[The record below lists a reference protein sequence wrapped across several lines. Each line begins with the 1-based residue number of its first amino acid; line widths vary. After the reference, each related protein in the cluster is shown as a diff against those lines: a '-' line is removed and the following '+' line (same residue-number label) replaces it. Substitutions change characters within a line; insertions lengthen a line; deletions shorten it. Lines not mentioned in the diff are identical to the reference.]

1 MELLV
6 LGLGPVVVSGYAVQ
20 QMLELLDPVLG
31 RLGQPKR
38 VWYGAIALLLG
49 LLLALLAGLRI
60 FVPLGVTTAPP
71 WLDSLVTGLVISAA
85 SDGFNSVNKYL
96 AYMKAKEKR
105 EARLQ

>member
-20 QMLELLDPVLG
+20 QLLELLDPVLG

-38 VWYGAIALLLG
+38 VWYGAIALVIG

-60 FVPLGVTTAPP
+60 FQPLGVQNVPP
-71 WLDSLVTGLVISAA
+71 WLDAIVTGLVVSAA

-96 AYMKAKEKR
+96 NYMKAKEKR
-105 EARLQ
+105 EARQ

>member
-1 MELLV
+1 
-6 LGLGPVVVSGYAVQ
+6 
-20 QMLELLDPVLG
+20 
-31 RLGQPKR
+31 
-38 VWYGAIALLLG
+38 LG